1 MLLVGSALEGY
12 VIHARDGKIGSVT
25 DLLFDD
31 TTWKVRWLV
40 VDTGNWLPGRMVLIH
55 PSAIQ
60 EADHRRQEL
69 AVRLTKAQVKD
80 SPDIL
85 QDRPVSQQMESDLY
99 SYYGWDPVWG
109 SSYFGPGAI
118 ASAPYYTDTMLREP
132 PGLGLRLNDGD
143 PHLRSISTVKGY
155 HVHATDGEI
164 GHVENLLLD
173 DANWHINYLIIDT
186 KNWWF
191 GQHVL
196 VSPFAVREISWAEEE
211 IRLDITRDRVKN
223 SPPWDPMAEI
233 DRAYE
238 RELHGYYG
246 WPGYGW

>member
-12 VIHARDGKIGSVT
+12 EIHALDGKIGSVR

-40 VDTGNWLPGRMVLIH
+40 VNTGTWLTGRMVLTH
-55 PSAIQ
+55 PSAIK

-69 AVRLTKAQVKD
+69 AVGLTKAQVKD
-80 SPDIL
+80 SPNIL

-99 SYYGWDPVWG
+99 DYYGWDPVWG
-109 SSYFGPGAI
+109 NSYFGPGAL
-118 ASAPYYTDTMLREP
+118 ASAPYYTDTMLCEP
-132 PGLGLRLNDGD
+132 PGLSLRLNDGD
-143 PHLRSISTVKGY
+143 PHLPSIAVVKGY

-191 GQHVL
+191 GHTCSSRHLPCVK
-196 VSPFAVREISWAEEE
+196 SAGRKKRSGSIS
-211 IRLDITRDRVKN
+211 
-223 SPPWDPMAEI
+223 
-233 DRAYE
+233 RAI
-238 RELHGYYG
+238 G
-246 WPGYGW
+246 